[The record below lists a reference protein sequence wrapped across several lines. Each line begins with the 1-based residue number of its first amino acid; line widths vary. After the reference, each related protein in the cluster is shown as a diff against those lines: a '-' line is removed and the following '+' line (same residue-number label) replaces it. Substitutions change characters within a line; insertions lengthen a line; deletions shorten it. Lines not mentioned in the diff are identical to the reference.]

1 MLGTNIGIDLG
12 TTSILIFVEGKG
24 IVVSE
29 PSAVAF
35 DTDTGR
41 LLAVGQKAADMIGR
55 NPDSITVVKP
65 MRSGVISDF
74 TATKAIVASC
84 SIKFAK
90 TWCLSPT

>member
-12 TTSILIFVEGKG
+12 TTTIRIFVEGKG

-41 LLAVGQKAADMIGR
+41 LLAVGQESVGYDRPQPRLHNGSKAHA
-55 NPDSITVVKP
+55 K
-65 MRSGVISDF
+65 RSYLGF
-74 TATKAIVASC
+74 HRHKGHC
-84 SIKFAK
+84 SRPA
-90 TWCLSPT
+90 L

>member
-35 DTDTGR
+35 DTH
-41 LLAVGQKAADMIGR
+41 AK
-55 NPDSITVVKP
+55 
-65 MRSGVISDF
+65 RSYF
-74 TATKAIVASC
+74 R
-84 SIKFAK
+84 FHRH
-90 TWCLSPT
+90 

>member
-41 LLAVGQKAADMIGR
+41 LLAVGQKAADFGFHR
-55 NPDSITVVKP
+55 H
-65 MRSGVISDF
+65 
-74 TATKAIVASC
+74 
-84 SIKFAK
+84 
-90 TWCLSPT
+90 

>member
-41 LLAVGQKAADMIGR
+41 LLAVGEEAG
-55 NPDSITVVKP
+55 
-65 MRSGVISDF
+65 
-74 TATKAIVASC
+74 
-84 SIKFAK
+84 
-90 TWCLSPT
+90 